1 MGRSTIRFKKMKPL
15 VKKYFRTL
23 QGLSE
28 TEMEKAAS
36 YILHFEPTA
45 KRCWVHPK
53 IVFQKSKS
61 FIPSYYTMKEWME
74 NMKKKMT
81 FVQKLHK
88 LVPENNI
95 FVDGEVHEAN
105 WRAFKAEYKFTS
117 ASMAALIK
125 EAGEDF
131 LRSKLVKGGKNWV
144 LPEHTNR
151 AFSNF
156 IKEKKIVQFEGD
168 VHFNLVTFKPLK
180 IQA

>member
-1 MGRSTIRFKKMKPL
+1 MKPL
-15 VKKYFRTL
+15 VREFFRTL

-28 TEMEKAAS
+28 TEMEKAALH
-36 YILHFEPTA
+36 ILHVTPTA
-45 KRCWVHPK
+45 KTCSVHPK
-53 IVFQKSKS
+53 IVYRKPKS
-61 FIPSYYTMKEWME
+61 FVPSCYTMKEWME
-74 NMKKKMT
+74 NRKKKT
-81 FVQKLHK
+81 TIVQELHK
-88 LVPENNI
+88 LVPEKNI